1 MSKGALS
8 WARPWGQHLLR
19 RSACTPSPGLGTRR
33 QDSHALVGLQGAWL
47 GQGRPGERWESQSRR
62 RDGREGA
69 PGTRVSA
76 GCSLGSQAASLHT
89 HTHSHM
95 RTVGAGK

>member
-1 MSKGALS
+1 MPSWGCKGPG
-8 WARPWGQHLLR
+8 WDRDAR
-19 RSACTPSPGLGTRR
+19 
-33 QDSHALVGLQGAWL
+33 
-47 GQGRPGERWESQSRR
+47 GERWESQSRR